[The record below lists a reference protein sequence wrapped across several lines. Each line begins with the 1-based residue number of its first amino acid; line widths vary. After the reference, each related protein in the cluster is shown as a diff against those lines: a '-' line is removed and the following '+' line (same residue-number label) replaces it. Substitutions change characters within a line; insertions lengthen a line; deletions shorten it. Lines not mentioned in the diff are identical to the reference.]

1 MNAGF
6 LASEWPRRMQMWSL
20 ALAVYIGCK
29 LFATFTLIYALAA
42 TR

>member
-1 MNAGF
+1 MNAGVF
-6 LASEWPRRMQMWSL
+6 VSEWPRWMQMWSL

-29 LFATFTLIYALAA
+29 LFATFTLVYALAA